1 VDQPEVQYNKLELKD
16 QQKYSTKNRMHR
28 IGMGPRKL
36 GLQELVLDGFFS
48 GLVPDAD

>member
-1 VDQPEVQYNKLELKD
+1 VDQPEVQYKKLELKY

-36 GLQELVLDGFFS
+36 GLQELVLDVFFRK
-48 GLVPDAD
+48 LVLDAD